1 MKVTK
6 AYLKQI
12 IKEEI
17 SKTIK
22 EYEDWEDPR
31 DAAGPGETGRHMS
44 REHMPDPFGD
54 ISLTQIDNLLDE
66 LGYMVVP
73 KEFFEMSTEEVE
85 DFRRSKFAPAGTYYA
100 GSGPLQGVVEPGE

>member
-1 MKVTK
+1 MKITK
-6 AYLKQI
+6 LQLKQI

-22 EYEDWEDPR
+22 EYGDWEIAA

-44 REHMPDPFGD
+44 REHFPEPYDEM
-54 ISLTQIDNLLDE
+54 SLTQIDQLLDE

-73 KEFFEMSTEEVE
+73 KEFFEMSSEEVE
-85 DFRRSKFAPAGTYYA
+85 DFRRSKFTPSGTVYA
-100 GSGPLQGVVEPGE
+100 GGGPLKGAIEP